1 MNCEY
6 CVFKNTCQVKY
17 LYELGIFGYSISK
30 KVCEIVLAN
39 EKPKQKPFRFEF
51 ETTVDDFGKVAL
63 TKNRE
68 QLIYQMT
75 MSEAGKRVRVVIEEI
90 E

>member
-1 MNCEY
+1 MKAKIVFDMPDNCPLEE
-6 CVFKNTCQVKY
+6 VGDKMK
-17 LYELGIFGYSISK
+17 
-30 KVCEIVLAN
+30 
-39 EKPKQKPFRFEF
+39 KPFRIEF
-51 ETTVDDFGKVAL
+51 ETTVDDFGRVAL

-75 MSEAGKRVRVVIEEI
+75 MSEAGKKVRVVIEEI